1 MRASLKRNLLVGFG
15 LSLLLLIV
23 SSVASYVSINNLV
36 ESSAMVDHTNKVIIQ
51 LENVISSLKD
61 AETGQRGYLLTGR
74 SDFLKP
80 YLGAQDSALKAL
92 GIVRDL
98 TMDNPAQTQKA
109 DELNGILTRRIDVL
123 RVAIERKRS
132 TGLIDTA
139 LLDTGKIYMDKV
151 RGIVNAMENTEKG
164 LLVHRMGTQETYTNS
179 TRVVIVIAALLA
191 ILITIFFYMRVTSDF
206 NQKEKLRR
214 ELELKDADI
223 TRRINII
230 QSIAEKISSGDY
242 TIRATDGGGDGL
254 GSLAYSINKMA
265 GSLDYSF
272 SLLSDKEWTQSGI
285 AGLND
290 IMIGEKEIETL
301 TKDIIEFLAMYTS
314 STVGTI
320 YIAESTEHMK
330 LYSGFAF
337 TPNENRKYI
346 TIGEGIAGQA
356 AANGREILLK
366 DIPADSITIS
376 YAAGEIKPASLI
388 AFPIFDGRS
397 VKGVIELGKLKP
409 FTDREVELLKTIS
422 HNIGIAITSTQNR
435 RKLQELLEETQS
447 QSEELQAQHSEL
459 EGLNT
464 ELEMQTQKLQ
474 ASDEELR
481 VQQEELL
488 QANQELEERTRLVEE
503 KNQLIVQRNIEIQ
516 AKAEELAL
524 STKYK
529 SEFLAKMSHELRTPL
544 NSILLLSRLLSE
556 NNDQNLSGD
565 QVEYARV
572 IQSSGKG
579 LLSLIDEILDLSKI
593 ESGKMDLEYG
603 QVSLKEISND
613 IATLFK
619 PIASEKNIEFN
630 IHVED
635 DVPAFIETDKLRL
648 EQIVRNLLSNALKF
662 TSKGFVS
669 LNIANTFDKKDFIT
683 ITVKDTG
690 IGIPEDKQQLIFE
703 AFQQADGSTRR
714 RYGGTGL
721 GLSISRQLARLLKG
735 DIDLTSAEGKGSEFV
750 LTIPASR
757 KAANVVKDEQE
768 AVSPADNIIE
778 KNIDVK
784 TIDNPYISTLI
795 PQNIPDDRNNI
806 KINDHS
812 ILIIEDDTNFAKSLL
827 EFSHKRGYKGIVAVR
842 GDEGI
847 ELAQK
852 FKPQGILLDVQL
864 PVKSGWEVMDDLK
877 NNPQTRHIPVHI
889 MSSHEVRKES
899 LQKGAVDFINKP
911 MAFEQ
916 MQDVFEKIEYVLT
929 RDSKKVLI
937 VEENSKH
944 AKALSYFLET
954 YNIATEVK
962 ETVPGGIESLQ
973 KENVDCVIL
982 DMGIPGQKSY
992 ETLDAVK
999 KTAGLE
1005 HLPIIIFTGKSL
1017 SQAEEMRIKQYA
1029 DSIVV
1034 KTAHSYQRILDEVS
1048 IFLHLVEESNKKAV
1062 TAVPTAQKKLGA
1074 LNQVLKNKKVLIADD
1089 DIRNIFSLTKALE
1102 QYEMNVL
1109 TAVDG
1114 KDAINQLKEHPDV
1127 DVILMDMMMPE
1138 MDGYE
1143 TTAKIKRIPSLKNI
1157 PVIAVTAKA
1166 MTGDR
1171 EKCLSSGA
1179 SDYIT
1184 KPIDIDQLLS
1194 LLRVWLYEKS
1204 VK

>member
-1 MRASLKRNLLVGFG
+1 MKASLKRNLLIGFG
-15 LSLLLLIV
+15 LSLLLLII
-23 SSVASYVSINNLV
+23 SSVASFVSIAKM
-36 ESSAMVDHTNKVIIQ
+36 SDSAGWVDHTNKVIIQ
-51 LENVISSLKD
+51 TENVISYLKD
-61 AETGQRGYLLTGR
+61 AETGQRGYLLTGK
-74 SDFLKP
+74 SDYLDP
-80 YLGAQDSALKAL
+80 YVNAKGKAMLALDSVRALTLDNKEQTKSCDDLKA
-92 GIVRDL
+92 
-98 TMDNPAQTQKA
+98 
-109 DELNGILTRRIDVL
+109 ILIKRADVL
-123 RVAIERKRS
+123 QRSIDHRQERNI
-132 TGLIDTA
+132 IDTA
-139 LLDTGKIYMDKV
+139 LLDTGKMYMDQV
-151 RGIVNAMENTEKG
+151 RGIINEMESRERG
-164 LLVHRMGTQETYTNS
+164 LLAQRTGSLESDTTI
-179 TRVVIVIAALLA
+179 TRIIIAIAALLS
-191 ILITIFFYMRVTSDF
+191 ILITIFFYARVTTDF
-206 NQKEKLRR
+206 EQKERLRK
-214 ELELKDADI
+214 ELEAKDADI

-230 QSIAEKISSGDY
+230 QGIAERISGGDY
-242 TIRATDGGGDGL
+242 RIRAVDEGRDGL
-254 GSLAYSINKMA
+254 GGLAYSVNKMA

-272 SLLSDKEWTQSGI
+272 NLLSDKEWTQTGI

-290 IMIGEKEIETL
+290 IMLGEKDIEPL
-301 TKDIIEFLAMYTS
+301 TKDIIDFLAGYTNS
-314 STVGTI
+314 SVGTL
-320 YIAESTEHMK
+320 YLKENAGQLK
-330 LYSGFAF
+330 LYSGYAYAV
-337 TPNENRKYI
+337 TEKRRYI
-346 TIGEGIAGQA
+346 NIGDGLAGQA
-356 AANGREILLK
+356 VAAGKEILVK
-366 DIPADSITIS
+366 DIPKENIYIS
-376 YAAGEIKPASLI
+376 YAAGEIKPVEVI
-388 AFPIFDGRS
+388 AMPVFDGH
-397 VKGVIELGKLKP
+397 VIKGVVELGKIKS
-409 FTDREVELLKTIS
+409 FTDREIEFLKAVS
-422 HNIGIAITSTQNR
+422 HNIGIAVNSTQNR
-435 RKLQELLEETQS
+435 KKLQELLEETQA

-481 VQQEELL
+481 VQQEELM

-556 NNDQNLSGD
+556 NNEQNLSGD

-603 QVSLKEISND
+603 GVSLREISND
-613 IATLFK
+613 MNTLFK
-619 PIASEKNIEFN
+619 PVATEKNIELN
-630 IHVED
+630 IHVEE
-635 DVPAFIETDKLRL
+635 DVPAQIETDKLRL
-648 EQIVRNLLSNALKF
+648 EQIIRNLLSNALKF

-669 LNIANTFDKKDFIT
+669 LNIANTFDKKDHIT

-690 IGIPEDKQQLIFE
+690 IGIPKDKQQLIFE

-721 GLSISRQLARLLKG
+721 GLSISRQLAKLLKG
-735 DIDLTSAEGKGSEFV
+735 DIELTSTEGKGSEFV
-750 LTIPASR
+750 LTIPTSK
-757 KAANVVKDEQE
+757 KAANTVT
-768 AVSPADNIIE
+768 AVNGEEEEETGYE
-778 KNIDVK
+778 KPILTSV
-784 TIDNPYISTLI
+784 DNPYITTLI
-795 PQNIPDDRNNI
+795 PENIPDDRGDI
-806 KINDHS
+806 KVTDKT
-812 ILIIEDDTNFAKSLL
+812 ILIIEDDTNFAKSLQD
-827 EFSHKRGYKGIVAVR
+827 FSHTRGYKAIVAVR

-847 ELAQK
+847 ELAKK
-852 FKPQGILLDVQL
+852 FRPLGILLDVQL
-864 PVKSGWEVMDDLK
+864 PVKSGWDVMDELK
-877 NNPQTRHIPVHI
+877 SDPQTRHIPVHI

-899 LQKGAVDFINKP
+899 LLKGAVDFINKP

-916 MQDVFEKIEYVLT
+916 VQEVFEKIEYVLA
-929 RDSKKVLI
+929 RDAKKVLI
-937 VEENSKH
+937 VEENTKH
-944 AKALSYFLET
+944 AKALAYFLET
-954 YNIATEVK
+954 YNISTEVK
-962 ETVPGGIESLQ
+962 ESVPGGIESLQ
-973 KENVDCVIL
+973 KETVDCVIL

-1048 IFLHLVEESNKKAV
+1048 IFLHLVEENNKK
-1062 TAVPTAQKKLGA
+1062 TAAPTNSGQKKLGA
-1074 LNQVLKNKKVLIADD
+1074 LNQVLKNKTVLIADD
-1089 DIRNIFSLTKALE
+1089 DIRNIFSLTKSLE
-1102 QYEMNVL
+1102 KYEMNVL

-1114 KDAINQLKEHPDV
+1114 KDAINQLKENPAV

-1204 VK
+1204 IK

>member
-1 MRASLKRNLLVGFG
+1 MKASLKQNLLIGFG
-15 LSLLLLIV
+15 VSLLLLVI
-23 SSVASYVSINNLV
+23 SSAASLISINKMAD
-36 ESSAMVDHTNKVIIQ
+36 SSFMVNHTNKVIIQ

-61 AETGQRGYLLTGR
+61 AETGQRGYLLTNR
-74 SDFLKP
+74 NSFLRP
-80 YLGAQDSALKAL
+80 YLGAQDRALESL
-92 GIVRDL
+92 DSVRNL
-98 TMDNPAQTQKA
+98 TIDNPAQTRNA
-109 DELNGILTRRIDVL
+109 DQLKGILTRRIDVL
-123 RVAIERKRS
+123 RVSIERKRA
-132 TGLIDTA
+132 TGIIDTT
-139 LLDTGKIYMDKV
+139 LLDSGKAYMDNV
-151 RGIVNAMENTEKG
+151 RTIVDQMENREKQ
-164 LLVHRMGTQETYTNS
+164 LLEKRIENQETYIGS
-179 TRVVIVIAALLA
+179 TRVIIIIAALLA
-191 ILITIFFYMRVTSDF
+191 ILITISFYTRVTSDF
-206 NQKEKLRR
+206 NQKEKLRK

-223 TRRINII
+223 SRRITII
-230 QSIAEKISSGDY
+230 RSIAEKISSGDY
-242 TIRATDGGGDGL
+242 SIRATDEGGDGL

-272 SLLSDKEWTQSGI
+272 SLLSDKEWTQTGI

-290 IMIGEKEIETL
+290 KMLGEKDIEPL

-314 STVGTI
+314 STVGAL
-320 YIAESTEHMK
+320 YIVESTEHMK

-337 TPNENRKYI
+337 NPKENRKYI
-346 TIGEGIAGQA
+346 SIGQGIAGQA
-356 AANGREILLK
+356 AATGREILVK
-366 DIPADSITIS
+366 DVPADSITIS
-376 YAAGEIKPASLI
+376 YAAGEIKPASII
-388 AFPIFDGRS
+388 ALPVFDGHT

-409 FTDREVELLKTIS
+409 FTDREIELLKTIS
-422 HNIGIAITSTQNR
+422 HNVGLAITSTQSR
-435 RKLQELLEETQS
+435 KKLQELLEETQS

-556 NNDQNLSGD
+556 NTEQNLSGD

-593 ESGKMDLEYG
+593 ESGKMDLEYS

-613 IATLFK
+613 MATLFK
-619 PIASEKNIEFN
+619 PVASEKNIELN

-635 DVPAFIETDKLRL
+635 NVPAFIETDKLRL
-648 EQIVRNLLSNALKF
+648 EQIIRNLVSNALKF

-669 LNIANTFDKKDFIT
+669 LNIANAFDKKDFVS

-750 LTIPASR
+750 LTIPASK
-757 KAANVVKDEQE
+757 KAATVIENGV
-768 AVSPADNIIE
+768 APLLPADNVIE
-778 KNIDVK
+778 RKIDIK
-784 TIDNPYISTLI
+784 TIDNPYITTLI
-795 PQNIPDDRNNI
+795 PENIPDDRNDI

-812 ILIIEDDTNFAKSLL
+812 ILIIEDDINFAKSLL
-827 EFSHKRGYKGIVAVR
+827 EFSRKRGYKGVVAVR
-842 GDEGI
+842 GDEGV
-847 ELAQK
+847 ELAK
-852 FKPQGILLDVQL
+852 KYKPQGILLDVQL

-899 LQKGAVDFINKP
+899 LLKGAVDFINKP

-916 MQDVFEKIEYVLT
+916 MQDVFEKIEYVLS

-1048 IFLHLVEESNKKAV
+1048 IFLHLVEESNKK
-1062 TAVPTAQKKLGA
+1062 TVPAAPVAQKKLGA
-1074 LNQVLKNKKVLIADD
+1074 LNQVLKNKTVLIADD
-1089 DIRNIFSLTKALE
+1089 DIRNIFSLTKSLE

-1143 TTAKIKRIPSLKNI
+1143 TTAKIKRIPSLRNI

-1204 VK
+1204 IK

>member
-15 LSLLLLIV
+15 VSLLLLII
-23 SSVASYVSINNLV
+23 SSVASYVSINKMDD
-36 ESSAMVDHTNKVIIQ
+36 SAALVDHTNKVIIQ
-51 LENVISSLKD
+51 LENVISFLKD
-61 AETGQRGYLLTGR
+61 AETGQRGYLLTGKSNFLDSYIGKKGRAIEYIDSVR
-74 SDFLKP
+74 S
-80 YLGAQDSALKAL
+80 
-92 GIVRDL
+92 L
-98 TMDNPAQTQKA
+98 TIDNPAQTKSCDSLSEVVTKRMNFLQ
-109 DELNGILTRRIDVL
+109 LT
-123 RVAIERKRS
+123 IEHKQNFNE
-132 TGLIDTA
+132 IDTA
-139 LLDTGKIYMDKV
+139 LLDTGKMYMDVV
-151 RGIVNAMENTEKG
+151 RHTINYMEAREKT
-164 LLVHRMGTQETYTNS
+164 LLEARVGQQERYTTS
-179 TRVVIVIAALLA
+179 TRIIIVIAALLA
-191 ILITIFFYMRVTSDF
+191 ILITVFFYMKVTSDF
-206 NQKEKLRR
+206 EQKEKMRK
-214 ELELKDADI
+214 ELEDKDADI

-230 QSIAEKISSGDY
+230 QGIAEKISAGDY
-242 TIRATDGGGDGL
+242 TVRANDEGSDGL
-254 GSLAYSINKMA
+254 GSLSYSINKMA
-265 GSLDYSF
+265 GSLGYSF
-272 SLLSDKEWTQSGI
+272 NLLSDKEWMQTGI

-290 IMIGEKEIETL
+290 QMLGEKDVETL
-301 TKDIIEFLAMYTS
+301 TQDIIDFLANYTGS
-314 STVGTI
+314 NVGTF
-320 YIAESTEHMK
+320 YIKEDSNHLK
-330 LYSGFAF
+330 LYSGYAWAA
-337 TPNENRKYI
+337 TDKRRYI
-346 TIGEGIAGQA
+346 NAGEGIPGQVA
-356 AANGREILLK
+356 ASGKAVIVR
-366 DIPADSITIS
+366 DIPNESIYIS
-376 YAAGEIKPASLI
+376 YAAGEIKPVEIMAL
-388 AFPIFDGRS
+388 PVFDGRII
-397 VKGVIELGKLKP
+397 KGVIELGKLKP
-409 FTDREVELLKTIS
+409 FTEREVEFLNAVS
-422 HNIGIAITSTQNR
+422 HNIGIAVNSTQNR

-447 QSEELQAQHSEL
+447 QAEELQAQHSEL

-488 QANQELEERTRLVEE
+488 QSNQELEERTRLIEE

-556 NNDQNLSGD
+556 NNEQNLSTD

-593 ESGKMDLEYG
+593 ESGKMDLEYT
-603 QVSLKEISND
+603 QINLREITND
-613 IATLFK
+613 MATLFK
-619 PIASEKNIEFN
+619 PVAAEKNIELN
-630 IHVED
+630 IHVEE

-662 TSKGFVS
+662 TSRGFVS
-669 LNIANTFDKKDFIT
+669 LNIANTFDKKDYIT

-690 IGIPEDKQQLIFE
+690 IGIPKDKQQLIFE

-721 GLSISRQLARLLKG
+721 GLSISRQLAKLLKG
-735 DIDLTSAEGKGSEFV
+735 DIELNSAEGKGSEFI
-750 LTIPASR
+750 LTIPAT
-757 KAANVVKDEQE
+757 KQAANVT
-768 AVSPADNIIE
+768 ADKTSVEITPLPEKLDVTKIE
-778 KNIDVK
+778 
-784 TIDNPYISTLI
+784 NPYITTVI
-795 PQNIPDDRNNI
+795 PENIPDDRSSI
-806 KINDHS
+806 KASDKN
-812 ILIIEDDTNFAKSLL
+812 ILIIEDDVAFAKSLL
-827 EFSHKRGYKGIVAVR
+827 EFSRSRGYKGIVAVR

-847 ELAQK
+847 ELAKK

-864 PVKSGWEVMDDLK
+864 PVKSGWEVMDELK
-877 NNPQTRHIPVHI
+877 GDVQTRHIPVHI
-889 MSSHEVRKES
+889 MSSLEVRKES
-899 LQKGAVDFINKP
+899 LLKGAVDFINKP

-916 MQDVFEKIEYVLT
+916 MKEVFEKIEYVLN
-929 RDSKKVLI
+929 RESKKVLI
-937 VEENSKH
+937 VEENSRH
-944 AKALSYFLET
+944 ANALAYFLET
-954 YNIATEVK
+954 YNINTEVK
-962 ETVPGGIESLQ
+962 ENVPGGIEALQ
-973 KENVDCVIL
+973 KDDVDCVIL

-999 KTAGLE
+999 KTPGLE

-1048 IFLHLVEESNKKAV
+1048 IFMHLVEENNKKA
-1062 TAVPTAQKKLGA
+1062 AVPSTSSPQKKLGA
-1074 LNQVLKNKKVLIADD
+1074 LNEILKNKTVLIADD
-1089 DIRNIFSLTKALE
+1089 DIRNIFSLTKSLE
-1102 QYEMNVL
+1102 KYEMNVL

-1114 KDAINQLKEHPDV
+1114 KDALNQLKENPNV

-1143 TTAKIKRIPSLKNI
+1143 TTAKIKRVPSLKNI